1 MKLLGWMV
9 AAVVACTMAFS
20 SSAEAQTVTVD
31 RCAGAK
37 MRCVMGYTHICGV
50 SGVEGQLKCHQT
62 ATLRGRFVDPAC
74 LTRTVDEI
82 HECFETAERRNVCRT
97 NGDVNTVQAKIEAF
111 VLDVVRDVTPGFPY
125 PQINK
130 CAAGK
135 QKELADATSA
145 KLGCFEEAFRRE
157 PGVVAPGCLAQ
168 AQAQFEYA
176 WIRLALNGGCSL
188 GDEIALTAKM
198 DAFVAEMAV
207 QLDP

>member
-1 MKLLGWMV
+1 MKLLGWML
-9 AAVVACTMAFS
+9 AVVACTLVLG

-50 SGVEGQLKCHQT
+50 AGVEGQLKCYQT
-62 ATLRGRFVDPAC
+62 ATLRGRFVDPVC
-74 LTRTVDEI
+74 INRTVDEI
-82 HECFETAERRNVCRT
+82 HECFRAAERRNVCRT
-97 NGDVNTVQAKIEAF
+97 TGDVNPIQAKIEAF
-111 VLDVVRDVTPGFPY
+111 VLDVIRDVTPGFPY
-125 PQINK
+125 PAINR

-157 PGVVAPGCLAQ
+157 PGLVSPLCLAQ

-176 WIRLALNGGCSL
+176 WLRLALNGGCST

-198 DAFVAEMAV
+198 DAFVADMV
-207 QLDP
+207 VTLDP

>member
-1 MKLLGWMV
+1 MKLVGWLV
-9 AAVVACTMAFS
+9 AVTACTLVLG

-50 SGVEGQLKCHQT
+50 AGVEGQLKCYQT
-62 ATLRGRFVDPAC
+62 ATLKGRFVDPVC
-74 LTRTVDEI
+74 MNRTVDEI
-82 HECFETAERRNVCRT
+82 QECFGLAERRNVCRT
-97 NGDVNTVQAKIEAF
+97 LGDVNTVQAKIEAF
-111 VLDVVRDVTPGFPY
+111 VVDVVDDVTPGFPY
-125 PQINK
+125 PTINK
-130 CAAGK
+130 CAAAK
-135 QKELADATSA
+135 QKEIADATSA
-145 KLGCFEEAFRRE
+145 KLGCFEEAFRRD

-176 WIRLALNGGCSL
+176 WVRLALNSGCST

-198 DAFVAEMAV
+198 DAFVADMVV